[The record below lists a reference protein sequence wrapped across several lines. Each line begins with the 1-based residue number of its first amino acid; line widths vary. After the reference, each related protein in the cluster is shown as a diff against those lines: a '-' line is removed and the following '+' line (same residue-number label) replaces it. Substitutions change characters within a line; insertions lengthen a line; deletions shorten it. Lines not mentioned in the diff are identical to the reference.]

1 MNDPLF
7 VGSRQL
13 QVHDEAQG
21 MSFTT
26 LVHYPT
32 VVPSAPMAFG
42 PYTLDVSL
50 DAPLAA
56 GRFPLVVISHG
67 GGGWHVLYRS
77 ISTHLAQHGYIVGSV
92 EHPGNN
98 RKDNSLADSHQNLV
112 NRPRHVRLAIDAVC
126 ADGAFGAAVLP
137 ERIAAIGHSLGGY
150 TALAVAGGVPW
161 SKTGQRVDVV
171 PDPRVRAL
179 VLLAPATAF
188 YRAPDSLRRV
198 TVPILMLIA
207 EHDPLTPRWHADV
220 VLAGVPDPERVTF
233 RVIENAGHFSFLS
246 PFPDY
251 LKKARFPPA
260 NDPQGFDREA
270 FHERLPGEVRSWL
283 DDALAQAAEL
293 PGSSALRPA

>member
-1 MNDPLF
+1 MNEPLF

-21 MSFTT
+21 ISFST

-32 VVPSAPMAFG
+32 AVPSGPTALG
-42 PYTLDVSL
+42 PYTLDVSP
-50 DAPLAA
+50 DAPLAQ

-77 ISTHLAQHGYIVGSV
+77 ISTHLAKHGYIVGLV

-98 RKDNSLADSHQNLV
+98 RNDNSLADSHENLV

-126 ADGAFGAAVLP
+126 ADDAFGGAVLP
-137 ERIAAIGHSLGGY
+137 DRIAAIGHSLGGY

-161 SKTGQRVDVV
+161 SKSGQLVDVT

-188 YRAPDSLRRV
+188 YRAPEALRRV

-220 VLAGVPDPERVTF
+220 VLDGVPDRGRVTS

-260 NDPQGFDREA
+260 NDPDGFDREA
-270 FHERLPGEVRSWL
+270 FHERLPDAVRSWL
-283 DDALAQAAEL
+283 DEALAQAAE
-293 PGSSALRPA
+293 PPSSAGSRSA